1 MIKAVLQH
9 PGGSV
14 DLLEGEIIIGRG
26 LSCPIRFNDHTV
38 SRKHIELHVTTDCVT
53 VRDLGSRNGTKLNN
67 TALESTATLQDR
79 DILQIGSVQLRLA
92 MLTTHQSFMDEV
104 VTRPDASLPEPEEV
118 DPAMRLLSGAAW
130 GNVSDKSRSRDTVA
144 EERESLAHAV
154 VETDPIHTAVDPHPR
169 GKRRDSDRAA
179 PASKHPPIT
188 LVRDSTELP
197 LPDLI
202 ARTCPDCRA
211 EVPMAQQQCHR
222 CGYKWQLR
230 GPLSKTQPIIISAL
244 SELGLDQ
251 DAHDRAMER
260 RAADRVSVEV
270 PIIYHS
276 DNLTFDAR
284 AQNLSRA
291 GMFIASDLL
300 DAKGTAC
307 ALRVL
312 PDGHPAISIGGVVKH
327 VVTSANAE
335 KDQIP
340 GMGIRFQKMSRG
352 ALSWIWSVIGDPI
365 DG

>member
-26 LSCPIRFNDHTV
+26 LKCPIRFNDHTV
-38 SRKHIELHVTTDCVT
+38 SRKHVRLNVTADRVT
-53 VRDLGSRNGTKLNN
+53 VQDLGSRNGTKLNN

-92 MLTTHQSFMDEV
+92 MITTHQSFMDEV
-104 VTRPDASLPEPEEV
+104 VTRPDASMPEEV
-118 DPAMRLLSGAAW
+118 DPALRLLSDVAW
-130 GNVSDKSRSRDTVA
+130 GAVSSESRSRDTTVDK
-144 EERESLAHAV
+144 REALAHAV
-154 VETDPIHTAVDPHPR
+154 VETDPIQTAVDPHQR
-169 GKRRDSDRAA
+169 GKRQDSADAA
-179 PASKHPPIT
+179 PTSKHPPIT

-211 EVPMAQQQCHR
+211 EVPMTQQQCHR

-230 GPLSKTQPIIISAL
+230 GPLSKTQPIIISSL
-244 SELGLDQ
+244 SDLGLDQ
-251 DAHDRAMER
+251 DAYDRAMDR
-260 RAADRVSVEV
+260 RAADRVAVEV

-284 AQNLSRA
+284 AQNLSRT

-300 DAKGTAC
+300 DAMGTTC

-312 PDGHPAISIGGVVKH
+312 PDGHAAISIGGVVKH
-327 VVTSANAE
+327 VVTSTDAK

-352 ALSWIWSVIGDPI
+352 ALSWIWSVMGDPLEE
-365 DG
+365 